1 MIIAPRLNAL
11 VLAALLTSVIAGGL
25 SAQDVD
31 LRADDRFGALAW
43 IQNSAEYRLLTE
55 QTYRA
60 AMTQLLVGLHDP
72 NWSADEVQLS
82 NGGFQSKQPA
92 VILDCDETVL
102 DNSAY
107 NARNIVEGKPYST
120 DSWNAWCQEGQA
132 GAVPGSLE
140 FVTAAS
146 GLGVSVFFVT
156 NRRDVVKQ
164 ATIKNLNDLGFSANE
179 ENVLTKNEE
188 MGRAGDKVSR
198 RAMVAA
204 DHRIVLMIGDN
215 MGDLCSGMD
224 TLDSDE
230 RNRIAKEKR
239 ALLGS
244 RWIMLPNPV
253 YGGWQRALPS
263 GQDALILSR

>member
-1 MIIAPRLNAL
+1 MMTAPRLTGLMVVSSL
-11 VLAALLTSVIAGGL
+11 VSAMAGGL
-25 SAQDVD
+25 SAQEIDV
-31 LRADDRFGALAW
+31 RADDRFGALTW

-60 AMTQLLVGLHDP
+60 AMTQLIVGLHDP
-72 NWSADEVQLS
+72 NWSADEVQLAT
-82 NGGFQSKQPA
+82 GGFQEKKPA

-107 NARNIVEGKPYST
+107 NARNILDGKPYST

-140 FVTAAS
+140 FVTSAS

-263 GQDALILSR
+263 GRDALMLSR